1 MKFVIDSFKDINIK
15 DAPLLLFALYP
26 LFFSEKR
33 GVLVGILLVSAL
45 VLLFKGKQIK
55 VRRGLIINSAIYFVY
70 LISFLLLS
78 SDKSTFKVFETGAS
92 LIIFPFVFLVY
103 FYNYKEILS
112 QRIEIKFFSI
122 FYWSCFVYS
131 LIGFLYVFFSYLKN
145 SNEPFH
151 FFINQLNN
159 KIPIVYDHP
168 IYSSMLL
175 GIAILFMA
183 KRIIVDMKNTHIFQ
197 WISLIL
203 IVLFLFF
210 LSRKGVIIAAVFS
223 TLFLF
228 KEKFLKNGILL
239 ALFTAL
245 LIFIIPST
253 RKRMYSLFNQESYVE
268 KNETNSTNNRINIYK
283 CAIKKIKEK
292 PFLGYGINDD
302 KKALYNCYKENLYYL
317 NENKFNTHN
326 QYLSVLMKSGIIG
339 LIIFMFML
347 VYNLR
352 MAVITNDRLFLVLLI
367 YFTAIMMFENILERQ
382 NGVMIFSFIIN
393 YFAFKSLQKNDLYNE
408 T

>member
-339 LIIFMFML
+339 LIIFMST
-347 VYNLR
+347 LR
-352 MAVITNDRLFLVLLI
+352 
-367 YFTAIMMFENILERQ
+367 
-382 NGVMIFSFIIN
+382 
-393 YFAFKSLQKNDLYNE
+393 
-408 T
+408 